1 MPTFVRVASYEGA
14 LAAPDADVAVFS
26 PAGELGRAALEGLGD
41 ELVGLA
47 CSARPFAVRVV
58 IDLGAVGHL
67 DYRGLR
73 PLAARKRLLASCGG
87 GLWFAA
93 PTVYVGAILAAGPW
107 QAWIPVAPSIE
118 EAVRALTAAS

>member
-58 IDLGAVGHL
+58 
-67 DYRGLR
+67 
-73 PLAARKRLLASCGG
+73 
-87 GLWFAA
+87 
-93 PTVYVGAILAAGPW
+93 AGPAD
-107 QAWIPVAPSIE
+107 QHADRGRGHGAGG
-118 EAVRALTAAS
+118 ALDRFGFGFGFGSAC